1 MEWPLVFAA
10 FILGLIL
17 GYIGKTLVS
26 RGLSKSSKSVAI
38 ERSKME
44 LSQHKQEVSDHLAE
58 QRALLGQLT
67 EQINRLNQHW
77 NQGSQRLAKEE
88 QLAPLPFMQTSIS
101 DLDDK
106 SDAVLSPESIKN

>member
-26 RGLSKSSKSVAI
+26 RGLGKSNKGAAI

-88 QLAPLPFMQTSIS
+88 QLAPLPAMLTSVP
-101 DLDDK
+101 DTEERPET
-106 SDAVLSPESIKN
+106 ASPVSVQ

>member
-26 RGLSKSSKSVAI
+26 RGLGKSSKSVAI
-38 ERSKME
+38 EQSRME

-88 QLAPLPFMQTSIS
+88 QLSPLPFMQTSIN
-101 DLDDK
+101 DADDQVETTPPLR
-106 SDAVLSPESIKN
+106 AEQN

>member
-26 RGLSKSSKSVAI
+26 RGLGKSSKGAAI

-67 EQINRLNQHW
+67 EQVNRLNQHW

-88 QLAPLPFMQTSIS
+88 QLAPLPAMLTSVP
-101 DLDDK
+101 DTEERPET
-106 SDAVLSPESIKN
+106 ASPVSVQ